1 MAFDSNANALEFKKS
16 LGDKVKNDVGN
27 KIIEGYP
34 GLAESAEKNANSVI
48 TNRDKMYGV
57 AADAGVQPKFD
68 LSEYTPDEVAKVKNY
83 IVESLTEKY
92 KDSVTDNDAKLSREQ
107 AARNQAESI
116 AISRANLKVSQDN
129 SASTINERNSDVV
142 RVSETDTVDPVMG
155 KVHSKKQ
162 QR

>member
-1 MAFDSNANALEFKKS
+1 MEL
-16 LGDKVKNDVGN
+16 L
-27 KIIEGYP
+27 P
-34 GLAESAEKNANSVI
+34 
-48 TNRDKMYGV
+48 M
-57 AADAGVQPKFD
+57 P
-68 LSEYTPDEVAKVKNY
+68 EYNQNLIYLNTLLMKWQNKNY

-129 SASTINERNSDVV
+129 LPQQSMKRNSDV

-155 KVHSKKQ
+155 KYIQKKQ